1 MVWSIFG
8 SIYPI
13 LFITIGYW
21 FSTKPY
27 PVMNMHDCHPLN

>member
-1 MVWSIFG
+1 MVWPILG
-8 SIYPI
+8 GIYPI

-27 PVMNMHDCHPLN
+27 SVVKIHGWHLVN